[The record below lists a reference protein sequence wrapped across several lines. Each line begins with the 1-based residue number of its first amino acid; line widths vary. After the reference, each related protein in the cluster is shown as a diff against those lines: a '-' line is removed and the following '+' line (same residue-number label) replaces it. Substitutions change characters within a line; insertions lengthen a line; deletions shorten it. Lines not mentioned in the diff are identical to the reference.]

1 MLDWHYNHCVFEV
14 GGPALIRQHA
24 AALLV
29 ALVAS
34 GESGVCDMEAQKLL
48 LEPLHNCCCNWMHKA
63 TRGGD
68 GAPKDVSDTHS
79 YVLCDVIIEVEEA
92 WEVRLKCVS
101 NCI

>member
-29 ALVAS
+29 AVVAS
-34 GESGVCDMEAQKLL
+34 GESGACDMEAQKVL

-68 GAPKDVSDTHS
+68 SMLKDVSDMR
-79 YVLCDVIIEVEEA
+79 CDEDGIIEEHWV
-92 WEVRLKCVS
+92 LKCIP